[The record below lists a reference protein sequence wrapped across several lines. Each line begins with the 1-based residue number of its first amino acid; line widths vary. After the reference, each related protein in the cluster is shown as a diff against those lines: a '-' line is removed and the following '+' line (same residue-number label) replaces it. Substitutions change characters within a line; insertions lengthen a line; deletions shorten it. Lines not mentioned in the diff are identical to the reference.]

1 MQSSHVPSVH
11 FPVAHLAD
19 AAVPFSAAF
28 AAIFAVSAFD
38 AAFTSAAVSA
48 AFLSAAA
55 RACGDPDTAARL
67 EGPLDAK
74 YLVRRNGHVYL
85 DLNRDWRIGATA

>member
-1 MQSSHVPSVH
+1 MYADPSDAVAGNGCCDPQ
-11 FPVAHLAD
+11 PV
-19 AAVPFSAAF
+19 
-28 AAIFAVSAFD
+28 
-38 AAFTSAAVSA
+38 SAAVSA

-55 RACGDPDTAARL
+55 RACDDPDTAARL

-85 DLNRDWRIGATA
+85 DLNRDWRIGATAMRFTALAISNGSSFRALAR